1 MPAIQSPCNL
11 CIEVVPAVADILD
24 SCRLLLQENAFQVGW
39 LSKRFL
45 TGWEDKTSQVEGWG
59 RAFLMVY
66 QVGLY
71 LEKYKS
77 NIYICNF
84 HLLIH
89 EEKTKEVSA
98 DGGCICDT
106 KSS

>member
-66 QVGLY
+66 TRLVYTL
-71 LEKYKS
+71 KNIKV
-77 NIYICNF
+77 IYIYVIF
-84 HLLIH
+84 IY
-89 EEKTKEVSA
+89 
-98 DGGCICDT
+98 
-106 KSS
+106 